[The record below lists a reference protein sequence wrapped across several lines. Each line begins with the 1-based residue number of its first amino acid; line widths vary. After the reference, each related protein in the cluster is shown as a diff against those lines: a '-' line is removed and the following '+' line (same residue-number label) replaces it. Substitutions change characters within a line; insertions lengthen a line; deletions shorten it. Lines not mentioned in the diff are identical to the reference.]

1 MYRKVL
7 VPLDG
12 SIKEVEGVLDIAA
25 DLIDE
30 DGEGV
35 LLHVIPPGETRMNGL
50 FITTGA
56 QEEKDKRAR
65 ASSYLKYFTDGLNR
79 SSARWRGEVLVSKS
93 VSQAVLDFARQED
106 VDVIAM
112 YTHDR
117 KGLARMFKGS
127 VTEQVTKRGD
137 FEVRVVRPQ
146 DLGLA

>member
-1 MYRKVL
+1 MFRKVL

-12 SIKEVEGVLDIAA
+12 SIKEVEGVLDIAS

-30 DGEGV
+30 EGEGV
-35 LLHVIPPGETRMNGL
+35 LLRVIPPGETRMTGL
-50 FITTGA
+50 FITTAA
-56 QEEKDKRAR
+56 QEERDQRAR
-65 ASSYLKYFTDGLNR
+65 ARSYLKYFTDGLNR

-93 VSQAVLDFARQED
+93 VAEAVLDFARREE

-117 KGLARMFKGS
+117 KGLAKMFKAS
-127 VTEQVTKRGD
+127 VTEQVTKKGD
-137 FEVRVVRPQ
+137 IEVRVVRPS